1 MKWRII
7 CLLMVA
13 ALGMARPAYAE
24 RPITKDKY
32 VHDCKIGYILV
43 WAGPLNGR
51 TKYLDYLDFVRIDPD
66 TGMVVVADSAYL
78 RSTNARR
85 VKDAAAI
92 YYEAKPWVIQ
102 NDRGLF
108 LIPVNPGRWTIG
120 AAGVTAFAL
129 GSYGFDVQ
137 PCKVTYLGTVLTGL
151 EDGNSDIPEIK
162 AAGDALKGIVENEKD
177 IPSTFALRPADIS
190 ELPSDFPRENLV
202 VATMIPDVR
211 FNNYISGLIGRATGL
226 GLMGHEPPVA
236 RSSPDTNRDPAGEK
250 PPLR

>member
-1 MKWRII
+1 MKSGIVGLFI
-7 CLLMVA
+7 VA
-13 ALGMARPAYAE
+13 ALGLASPAYAE

-32 VHDCKIGYILV
+32 VHDCNIGYILV
-43 WAGPLNGR
+43 WAGPLNGK
-51 TKYLDYLDFVRIDPD
+51 TKYLDYLDFVRLDPN
-66 TGMVVVADSAYL
+66 TGMTMVADSAYI

-108 LIPVNPGRWTIG
+108 LIPVNPGRWAIG

-129 GSYGFDVQ
+129 GSYGFDVA

-151 EDGNSDIPEIK
+151 EDGKSDIPEIK

-177 IPSTFALRPADIS
+177 IPSTFAMRPPDLS

-202 VATMIPDVR
+202 IATMIPDVR
-211 FNNYISGLIGRATGL
+211 FNNYISGLVGRASGL
-226 GLMGHEPPVA
+226 GPMGHEPPVV
-236 RSSPDTNRDPAGEK
+236 RKSSNTKDPASATT
-250 PPLR
+250 P